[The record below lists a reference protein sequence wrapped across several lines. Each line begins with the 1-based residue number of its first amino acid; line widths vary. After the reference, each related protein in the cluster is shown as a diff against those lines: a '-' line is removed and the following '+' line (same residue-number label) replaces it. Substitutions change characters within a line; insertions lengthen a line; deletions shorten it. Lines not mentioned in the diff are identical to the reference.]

1 MYFPGPTSE
10 GEITDERVMPS
21 ESDPSKDVAETAS
34 GKGGFNDVSVYVLD
48 DDPSMLKALGRLLK
62 AEEFRVE
69 KFNNPT
75 AFLSAVKRNGCTVAI
90 LDVCMPQM
98 NGFDVQS
105 VLKRDSPGTRIIFIN
120 GRDDP
125 SVRQV
130 ALNTGA
136 FGFLSKPLDNERL
149 LNLVNKAIAA

>member
-1 MYFPGPTSE
+1 MYFPGPTLE

-62 AEEFRVE
+62 AEEFQVE

-90 LDVCMPQM
+90 LDVCMFWVIQ
-98 NGFDVQS
+98 
-105 VLKRDSPGTRIIFIN
+105 R
-120 GRDDP
+120 
-125 SVRQV
+125 
-130 ALNTGA
+130 
-136 FGFLSKPLDNERL
+136 
-149 LNLVNKAIAA
+149 IAAF

>member
-1 MYFPGPTSE
+1 
-10 GEITDERVMPS
+10 MPPA
-21 ESDPSKDVAETAS
+21 SDPSKDFAEPAS
-34 GKGGFNDVSVYVLD
+34 GEGGTNGPSICVLD
-48 DDPSMLKALGRLLK
+48 DDLSMLKALDRLLK
-62 AEEFRVE
+62 GEGFRVE

-105 VLKRDSPGTRIIFIN
+105 VLKRDSPGTRIILISE
-120 GRDDP
+120 RDDP
-125 SVRQV
+125 SVRQA

>member
-62 AEEFRVE
+62 AGEFRVE

-75 AFLSAVKRNGCTVAI
+75 AFLSAVKRNDCTVAI

>member
-48 DDPSMLKALGRLLK
+48 DDASMLKALGRLLK

-75 AFLSAVKRNGCTVAI
+75 AFLSAVKRNDCTVAI

>member
-62 AEEFRVE
+62 AGEFRVE

-98 NGFDVQS
+98 NGFDVQL
-105 VLKRDSPGTRIIFIN
+105 VLKRDSPGTRIILIS

-125 SVRQV
+125 SVRQA

>member
-62 AEEFRVE
+62 AGEFRVE

-90 LDVCMPQM
+90 LDVSMPQM
-98 NGFDVQS
+98 NGFDVQL
-105 VLKRDSPGTRIIFIN
+105 VLKRDSPGTRIILIS

-125 SVRQV
+125 SVRQA